1 MKINFY
7 LKIKKIEST
16 LYEILSN
23 FVLIA
28 LVILLFLIAFRIISR
43 YFGLPYLA
51 PPDEIITLVYVWMLF
66 IGTAI
71 LVRDMDH
78 IRIELLDN
86 FLKDRP
92 KLKSIYNVVVCLL
105 ILIFLLVMIKSSLV
119 LYEKSG
125 TRASP
130 MLQLPQKLWYLAL
143 PVSGFLMIFYLFIRL
158 AKDIYELLKF
168 KFR

>member
-1 MKINFY
+1 MKTDFY

-16 LYEILSN
+16 LYKILLS
-23 FVLIA
+23 FVLIS
-28 LVILLFLIAFRIISR
+28 LVILLFLIAFQIISR
-43 YFGLPYLA
+43 YFSLQYLA

-66 IGTAI
+66 IGAAI

-78 IRIELLDN
+78 IRIGLLDN

-92 KLKSIYNVVVCLL
+92 KLKSIYNMVVCLL

-130 MLQLPQKLWYLAL
+130 MLQWPQRIWYISLPI
-143 PVSGFLMIFYLFIRL
+143 SSFLMAFYLMVRFFRNTY
-158 AKDIYELLKF
+158 KLLK
-168 KFR
+168 KKT

>member
-7 LKIKKIEST
+7 LKIKKIESA
-16 LYEILSN
+16 LYEVLSS

-28 LVILLFLIAFRIISR
+28 LVTLLFLIAFRIISR
-43 YFGLPYLA
+43 YFRLQYLA

-92 KLKSIYNVVVCLL
+92 KLKSIYNMVVCLL

-130 MLQLPQKLWYLAL
+130 MLQWPQRIWYISLPI
-143 PVSGFLMIFYLFIRL
+143 SGFLMAFYLMVRFFRNT
-158 AKDIYELLKF
+158 YELLK
-168 KFR
+168 KKT

>member
-66 IGTAI
+66 IGTAV
-71 LVRDMDH
+71 LVRNMDH

-92 KLKSIYNVVVCLL
+92 KLKSIYNMVVCLL

-130 MLQLPQKLWYLAL
+130 MLQWPQRMWYISLPI
-143 PVSGFLMIFYLFIRL
+143 SGFLMTFYLMVRFFRNT
-158 AKDIYELLKF
+158 YELLK
-168 KFR
+168 KKT

>member
-1 MKINFY
+1 MCI
-7 LKIKKIEST
+7 
-16 LYEILSN
+16 
-23 FVLIA
+23 
-28 LVILLFLIAFRIISR
+28 RDR
-43 YFGLPYLA
+43 QYLA

-71 LVRDMDH
+71 LVRNTDH

-86 FLKDRP
+86 FLKERP
-92 KLKSIYNVVVCLL
+92 RLKSIYNMVVCLL

-130 MLQLPQKLWYLAL
+130 MLQWPQRIWYISLPI
-143 PVSGFLMIFYLFIRL
+143 SGFLMAFYLMVRFFRNT
-158 AKDIYELLKF
+158 YELLK
-168 KFR
+168 KKT

>member
-1 MKINFY
+1 MKTNLY

-66 IGTAI
+66 IGTAV
-71 LVRDMDH
+71 LVRNMDH

-92 KLKSIYNVVVCLL
+92 KLKSIYNMVVCLL

-130 MLQLPQKLWYLAL
+130 MLQWPQRIWYISLPI
-143 PVSGFLMIFYLFIRL
+143 SGFLMAFYLMVRFFRNT
-158 AKDIYELLKF
+158 YELLK
-168 KFR
+168 KKT

>member
-66 IGTAI
+66 IGTAV
-71 LVRDMDH
+71 LVRNMNH

-92 KLKSIYNVVVCLL
+92 KLKSIYNMVVCLL

-130 MLQLPQKLWYLAL
+130 MLQWPQRMWYISLPI
-143 PVSGFLMIFYLFIRL
+143 SGFLMAFYLIVRL
-158 AKDIYELLKF
+158 FRNTYELLK
-168 KFR
+168 KKT

>member
-1 MKINFY
+1 MKINYY

-16 LYEILSN
+16 FYNILSN

-28 LVILLFLIAFRIISR
+28 LVVLLFLIAFRIISR
-43 YFGLPYLA
+43 YFRLQYLS

-71 LVRDMDH
+71 LVRNIDH

-92 KLKSIYNVVVCLL
+92 RLKRIYNMVICLL

-130 MLQLPQKLWYLAL
+130 MLQWPQRIWYISLSI
-143 PVSGFLMIFYLFIRL
+143 SGFLAVFYLMIRFFRNT
-158 AKDIYELLKF
+158 YELLK
-168 KFR
+168 KKS

>member
-66 IGTAI
+66 IGTAV
-71 LVRDMDH
+71 LVRNMDH

-92 KLKSIYNVVVCLL
+92 KLKSIYNMVVCLL

-130 MLQLPQKLWYLAL
+130 MLQWPQRMWYISLPI
-143 PVSGFLMIFYLFIRL
+143 SGFLMAFYLMVRFFRNT
-158 AKDIYELLKF
+158 YELLK
-168 KFR
+168 KKT

>member
-66 IGTAI
+66 IGTAV
-71 LVRDMDH
+71 LVRNMNH

-92 KLKSIYNVVVCLL
+92 KLKSIYNMVVCLL

-130 MLQLPQKLWYLAL
+130 MLQWPQRMWYISLPI
-143 PVSGFLMIFYLFIRL
+143 SGFLMAFYLIVRL
-158 AKDIYELLKF
+158 FRNTYEFLK
-168 KFR
+168 KKT

>member
-1 MKINFY
+1 MKINYY

-16 LYEILSN
+16 FYDILSN
-23 FVLIA
+23 FVLIT
-28 LVILLFLIAFRIISR
+28 LVVLLFLIAFRIISR
-43 YFGLPYLA
+43 YFKLQYLA

-71 LVRDMDH
+71 LVRNMDH

-86 FLKDRP
+86 FLKNRP
-92 KLKSIYNVVVCLL
+92 KLKTVYNMVICLL

-130 MLQLPQKLWYLAL
+130 MLQWPQRIWYISL
-143 PVSGFLMIFYLFIRL
+143 SISSFLMFFYLMIRFFRNTC
-158 AKDIYELLKF
+158 ELLK
-168 KFR
+168 KKS

>member
-66 IGTAI
+66 IGTAV
-71 LVRDMDH
+71 LVRNMDH

-92 KLKSIYNVVVCLL
+92 KLKSIYNMVVCLL

-130 MLQLPQKLWYLAL
+130 MLQWPQRIWYISLPI
-143 PVSGFLMIFYLFIRL
+143 SGFLMAFYLMVRFFRNT
-158 AKDIYELLKF
+158 YELLK
-168 KFR
+168 KKT

>member
-1 MKINFY
+1 MKTNFY

-16 LYEILSN
+16 LYEVLSS

-43 YFGLPYLA
+43 YFGLQYLA

-66 IGTAI
+66 IGTAV
-71 LVRDMDH
+71 LVRNMDH

-92 KLKSIYNVVVCLL
+92 KLKSIYNMVVCLL

-130 MLQLPQKLWYLAL
+130 MLQWPQRIWYISLPI
-143 PVSGFLMIFYLFIRL
+143 SGFLMAFYLMVRFFRNT
-158 AKDIYELLKF
+158 YELLK
-168 KFR
+168 KKI

>member
-16 LYEILSN
+16 LYEVLSS

-28 LVILLFLIAFRIISR
+28 LVILLFLIAFQIISR
-43 YFGLPYLA
+43 YFRLQYLA

-66 IGTAI
+66 IR
-71 LVRDMDH
+71 V
-78 IRIELLDN
+78 ELLDN
-86 FLKDRP
+86 FLKERP
-92 KLKSIYNVVVCLL
+92 RLKSIYNMVVCLL

-130 MLQLPQKLWYLAL
+130 MLQWPQRIWYISLPI
-143 PVSGFLMIFYLFIRL
+143 SGFLMAFYLMVRFFRNT
-158 AKDIYELLKF
+158 YELLK
-168 KFR
+168 KKT

>member
-66 IGTAI
+66 IGTAV
-71 LVRDMDH
+71 LVRNMNH

-92 KLKSIYNVVVCLL
+92 KLKSIYNMVVCLL

-130 MLQLPQKLWYLAL
+130 MLQWPQRMWYISLPI
-143 PVSGFLMIFYLFIRL
+143 SGFLMAFYLIVRFFRNT
-158 AKDIYELLKF
+158 YELLK
-168 KFR
+168 KKT